1 MGKLHLK
8 RINAPKTWPIE
19 RKLTKWISRPR
30 PGSQPMHRTLSLNT
44 IIKEILKITK
54 TSKEVRVI
62 LNKGLVKVDGKVRKD
77 QNFPV
82 SVLDVISIL
91 DDNYRLLINTKGK
104 LYLHPTKK
112 ADAAVKPKK
121 IIGKKILK
129 GNKLQINLI
138 DGNNVLS
145 KDKKLQVSDTII
157 YENNKEKDNLQFE
170 KGALIYLVE
179 GKQVGKIGIIKDIQP
194 RKGIQPSKILF
205 QTGKQDHTTLKDYAI
220 VIGKT
225 KPVIDIPNE

>member
-19 RKLTKWISRPR
+19 RKLSKWVSRPK
-30 PGSQPMHRTLSLNT
+30 PGSQAMHRTLSLNT
-44 IIKEILKITK
+44 IIKEILKITN

-62 LNKGLVKVDGKVRKD
+62 LNKGLVKVDGKIRKD

-91 DDNYRLLINTKGK
+91 EDNYRLLINTKGK

-112 ADAAVKPKK
+112 ADAAIKPKK
-121 IIGKKILK
+121 IIGKKVLR
-129 GNKLQINLI
+129 GNKLQVNLI
-138 DGNNVLS
+138 DGNNILS
-145 KDKKLQVSDTII
+145 KDNKLKVSDTIV
-157 YENNKEKDNLQFE
+157 YENSKEKDNLKFE
-170 KGALIYLVE
+170 KGAFVYLIE
-179 GKQVGKIGIIKDIQP
+179 GKQVGQVGVIKEVQP

-205 QTGKQDHTTLKDYAI
+205 QIGKQDFSTLKDYAI
-220 VIGKT
+220 VVGKT
-225 KPVIDIPNE
+225 KPVIEIPNE